1 MESVRVI
8 LIAILM
14 IIVCLYNNA
23 DAKPTPMP
31 QFPFTVT
38 TKRNPVP
45 WRDRNDAFFD
55 SLDAIIWLKKKL
67 ISSLVPKRACCSE
80 SVVVY
85 DPPFYPVEP
94 YYESFKK

>member
-45 WRDRNDAFFD
+45 WRDRNDGEFCALYDFWELKVMNLVNFD
-55 SLDAIIWLKKKL
+55 FVGI
-67 ISSLVPKRACCSE
+67 
-80 SVVVY
+80 
-85 DPPFYPVEP
+85 
-94 YYESFKK
+94 